1 MKALEIENV
10 SKNFGPVAAVRE
22 VSLALAEGERLALL
36 GHNGAGKTTLIR
48 MILGLT
54 APSAGRITVL
64 GSAAGSR
71 AARAGTGYLPESVAF
86 HGALTGREQLRH
98 FARLKGVAARVA
110 DDLLERVGL
119 AHAADRRIRT
129 YSKGMRQ
136 RVGLAQALLGP
147 PRLVL
152 MDEPTSGLDPISR
165 HAFYDI
171 VDELAAGGSAVLLSS
186 HALTELESRTD
197 RVAIMSRGRL
207 VADDTLSALRAA
219 ARMPVRIRVTARP
232 GKIESVAGTL
242 GGTRVNGQAVLLE
255 CLPEDKLP
263 LMGRIMALG
272 AEIEDLDVTPASLEE
287 LYRHYSGHGL
297 DAPAPTPQTPEATAR
312 EES

>member
-207 VADDTLSALRAA
+207 VADDTLPALRTA

-255 CLPEDKLP
+255 CLPEEKLP

-272 AEIEDLDVTPASLEE
+272 TEIEDLDVTPASLEE

-297 DAPAPTPQTPEATAR
+297 DTPATPATAR